1 MDNLSK
7 NEFRKYCI
15 NKIKFCAKI
24 SKYYKDKSI
33 AKKILNIINKKKV
46 KKVLLYLPLKSEVDL
61 RDIIQYLRKH
71 NIQVY
76 VPFMNSKN
84 TFKIVKYRLPLK
96 KKKYNIYEPNNSK
109 YALKI
114 KLDLAIVPIVGF
126 DISKRRIGF
135 GVGFYDRFFS
145 SLNYKPKI
153 IFTQLCK
160 CESKNI
166 ITNNYDIKSDIIIYK

>member
-1 MDNLSK
+1 VNTQK
-7 NEFRKYCI
+7 TN
-15 NKIKFCAKI
+15 
-24 SKYYKDKSI
+24 
-33 AKKILNIINKKKV
+33 
-46 KKVLLYLPLKSEVDL
+46 KVLLYLPLKNEVDL
-61 RDIIQYLRKH
+61 RTIINYLRKK

-145 SLNYKPKI
+145 SLNYKPKV
-153 IFTQLCK
+153 IFTQICK
-160 CESKNI
+160 CESKSI